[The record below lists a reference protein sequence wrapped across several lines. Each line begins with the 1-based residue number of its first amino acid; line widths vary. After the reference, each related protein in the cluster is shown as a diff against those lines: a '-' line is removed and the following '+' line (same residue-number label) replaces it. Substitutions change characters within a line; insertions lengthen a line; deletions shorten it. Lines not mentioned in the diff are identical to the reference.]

1 MENTKLY
8 NNITL
13 IASQVDFLEEIEK
26 KIGENIPCR
35 EDREA
40 VKKQIAQA
48 QAQAQAYQPPQNSA
62 QTILQTQY
70 QAITAQAT
78 QMEQMSKLP
87 IEALEMQ
94 YKNQF
99 LAQTSPQ
106 MKANLEMQL
115 KTLVP
120 MYGEDHPSV
129 KQIKDMLEMDE
140 GKADLK
146 AKSLARFMVE
156 NFKLQSMIKERT
168 QALNKIIYSQQPY
181 EELESE
187 YLEYFKV
194 AATPEYQS
202 QLKITLDIGIQ
213 ELGEMDPN
221 LASLKPFLGLTEEK
235 LEPMAKQSAQN
246 SYNGIQ
252 SMLKQYGVQ
261 LNAQTQ
267 TQTQTQAPPA
277 VVQSVSKRS
286 ANVGQFGFICE
297 DQYIIG
303 LNLGWKNLELLPD
316 SVGELIRLRFLDLT
330 NSKLEQLPEN
340 IGNLVDLEELNLKGT
355 LSNEGKPIYNEIDKL
370 PESFCKLINLKKLEI
385 SGNGLLELP
394 EHFGQ
399 LSSLEEVIM
408 DFNKISSIPNSVG
421 DLLKLKHLNLNSN
434 KISSIPES
442 IGQLKELNDFF
453 ISFNSISQIPECI
466 GNLENLQRFMISNNS
481 LSEIPLSLSNL
492 SNLQSMY
499 IDNNQLTTI
508 PEEITKLNL
517 TLLSAKGNQLPNL
530 PYFLWTMTS
539 LVKLYLEGNP
549 LSEEEAE
556 IAQRDSQAI
565 LDYCRQRASIAVMI
579 INTEVDAEAHR
590 INDLKN
596 YLEGQSEIFTVL
608 SADESL
614 MSATDLILFMATAG
628 SIKLPQYVNL
638 LKTAREQKIEIIPL
652 KGLNI
657 DWPDL
662 SIVDLS
668 RELGHEFTPNDFDGF
683 CERIYSYIQQIKRTH
698 NIFKDKSAILLKKAE
713 EEGGEGDPQ
722 NFAGFKEE
730 FNRIIKSEDMKQFFE
745 QFKGPIASYYN
756 NSLSAKIA
764 KEPFFLSQVFSL
776 FPSYFQ
782 QKNLLKQYTGGN

>member
-1 MENTKLY
+1 MENTKTY
-8 NNITL
+8 DNIAL

-26 KIGENIPCR
+26 RIGEKIPCR
-35 EDREA
+35 EDRDA
-40 VKKQIAQA
+40 TKKQIAQTQA

-62 QTILQTQY
+62 QSILQTQY

-78 QMEQMSKLP
+78 QMEQMAKLP
-87 IEALEMQ
+87 IESLEMQ

-99 LAQTSPQ
+99 MAQASPQ

-115 KTLVP
+115 KTLIP

-156 NFKLQSMIKERT
+156 NFKLQSMIKERS
-168 QALNKIIYSQQPY
+168 QALNKIIYSQQPL

-187 YLEYFKV
+187 YIEYFKV
-194 AATPEYQS
+194 AANPEYQS
-202 QLKITLDIGIQ
+202 QLKVTLDIGIQ

-261 LNAQTQ
+261 LSAQ

-277 VVQSVSKRS
+277 VVQSVPKRS

-297 DQYIIG
+297 DKYIIG

-316 SVGELIRLRFLDLT
+316 SLGELIRLRFLDLA
-330 NSKLEQLPEN
+330 NSKLEKLPEN
-340 IGNLVDLEELNLKGT
+340 IGNLIELEELNLKGS
-355 LSNEGKPIYNEIDKL
+355 LSNEGRPLYNEIDKL
-370 PESFCKLINLKKLEI
+370 PESFCGLKSLKKLEI

-394 EHFGQ
+394 ELFGH
-399 LSSLEEVIM
+399 LSSLEEVIF
-408 DFNKISSIPNSVG
+408 DFNKISSIPESVG

-434 KISSIPES
+434 KISTIPES
-442 IGQLKELNDFF
+442 IGQLKELNDLFL
-453 ISFNSISQIPECI
+453 SFNSIGLIPECI
-466 GNLENLQRFMISNNS
+466 GNLENLQRFTISNNS
-481 LSEIPLSLSNL
+481 LTEIPLSLSNL
-492 SNLQSMY
+492 ANLQSLY
-499 IDNNQLTTI
+499 IDDNQLTAI
-508 PEEITKLNL
+508 PEEISKLNL
-517 TLLSAKGNQLPNL
+517 TQLSAKNNQLPNF

-579 INTEVDAEAHR
+579 INTDVDAEAHR
-590 INDLKN
+590 INDLTN

-628 SIKLPQYVNL
+628 SIKLPQYLNL
-638 LKTAREQKIEIIPL
+638 LKTAREQKIEIIPM

-662 SIVDLS
+662 SIV
-668 RELGHEFTPNDFDGF
+668 
-683 CERIYSYIQQIKRTH
+683 
-698 NIFKDKSAILLKKAE
+698 
-713 EEGGEGDPQ
+713 
-722 NFAGFKEE
+722 
-730 FNRIIKSEDMKQFFE
+730 
-745 QFKGPIASYYN
+745 
-756 NSLSAKIA
+756 
-764 KEPFFLSQVFSL
+764 
-776 FPSYFQ
+776 
-782 QKNLLKQYTGGN
+782 